1 MIVAIVDLC
10 RDPAAIRRRLG
21 LHEGASDFIAGS
33 VMALLSG
40 ISFAA
45 DYKVRLPDRFN
56 VAVPFIDRH
65 PGEGR
70 GAKVA
75 IRTVHGETVT
85 YAELAER
92 VNRAGNALLAHGLGP
107 GDRLMMVVKDCPA
120 FFYLF
125 WGAIKAGIVPVPP
138 NTLLRAADYAYMFED
153 SGCGLVIY
161 STEFSGEIEPAL
173 KQAPVEA
180 LTVEAF
186 LSEMEKA
193 SPRLEARLAAPTDDC
208 FWLYSSGSTGRPKGA
223 VHAHRDMVVTSEL
236 YGVRVLGV
244 AENDVSYSAAKLFFA
259 YGLGNAMTFPLW
271 TGSTAILDDRRP
283 TPDTTFE
290 NIERFRPTL
299 YYGVPTLYAAQLAAL
314 DAKPRKLDSIRA
326 CVSAGEP
333 LPAEIFRRWKDK
345 TGTVILDGIGSTE
358 CLHIF
363 IGNRL
368 DDYRPGTSGKP
379 VPGYEVK
386 VLDDTNKPVK
396 KGESGALW
404 VRAES
409 AAKYYWNKPE
419 KTAETMV
426 DGWLNTG
433 DTYREDPDGY
443 LVYEGRS
450 DDMLKVGGIWCSPI
464 EIESCLITHPAV
476 LEAAVIGQADADQ
489 LIKPKAIV
497 VLKRG
502 GGGGPALS
510 EELTALCKQRLAPY
524 KYPRWIEFVAE
535 LPKTATGKIQRF
547 KLRA

>member
-1 MIVAIVDLC
+1 
-10 RDPAAIRRRLG
+10 
-21 LHEGASDFIAGS
+21 
-33 VMALLSG
+33 MALPSG
-40 ISFAA
+40 ISFDA
-45 DYKVRLPDRFN
+45 DHKVRLPERFN

-65 PGEGR
+65 VGEGR
-70 GAKVA
+70 GGKLA
-75 IRTVHGETVT
+75 IRTVHGEDVT
-85 YAELAER
+85 YAQLAEK
-92 VNRAGNALLAHGLGP
+92 VNRAGNALLGLGLRP

-138 NTLLRAADYAYMFED
+138 NTLLRAPDYAYMVED
-153 SGCGLVIY
+153 SGCGLVVY
-161 STEFSGEIEPAL
+161 STEFATEIDAALLMTPA
-173 KQAPVEA
+173 KA
-180 LTVEAF
+180 LTVDKFAAE
-186 LSEMEKA
+186 LEQA
-193 SPRLEARLAAPTDDC
+193 SPTLEARLAAPTDDC

-223 VHAHRDMVVTSEL
+223 VHLQRDMVVTSEL
-236 YGVRVLGV
+236 YGTRVLGV
-244 AENDVSYSAAKLFFA
+244 TSDDVCYSAAKLFFA

-271 TGSTAILDDRRP
+271 AGATAILDDRRP
-283 TPDTTFE
+283 TPDLTFE
-290 NIERFRPTL
+290 NIERFKPTL
-299 YYGVPTLYAAQLAAL
+299 FYGIPTLYAAQLMAL
-314 DAKPRKLDSIRA
+314 EAVSDGGAPRQLASLRA
-326 CVSAGEP
+326 CVSAGEA
-333 LPAEIFRRWKDK
+333 LPADIFRRWKEK
-345 TGTVILDGIGSTE
+345 TGTIILDGIGSTE

-386 VLDDTNKPVK
+386 VIDDRGQLVK

-404 VRAES
+404 IRAES

-443 LVYEGRS
+443 LIYEGRS
-450 DDMLKVGGIWCSPI
+450 DDMLKVGGIWCSPV

-476 LEAAVIGQADADQ
+476 LEAAVIGQADAEN
-489 LIKPKAIV
+489 LVKPKAVV
-497 VLKRG
+497 VLKQAG
-502 GGGGPALS
+502 TGSPALT
-510 EELTALCKQRLAPY
+510 EELMALCKKTLAPY
-524 KYPRWIEFVAE
+524 KYPRWIEYVPE